1 LNPTTASSGEVGPG
15 LERRALGFVPVLFQ
29 SIVFAGPAVG
39 VALSLVFLAS
49 YAGGATP
56 LATILT
62 TLAILL
68 IAVSIGE
75 LGTKL
80 PSAGGL
86 YTYVAAG
93 LGEGWGFMLSWLLV
107 AAYLIIDAALI
118 VLLLGLVAQ
127 DNLTSQLGAPNW
139 LWAPIVVF
147 CICVATG
154 LVVSGIK
161 PSAKVQVVMG
171 IFEIAVFSVLSVW
184 LIVKAGSRNTLSAF
198 SPTNGNANGWGSIF
212 AAMIYGVL
220 AFAGFESAAFLAEEA
235 REPRRA
241 VRRAVIGSVVVI
253 GIFWTL
259 AMYAGV
265 VYWGPHKITLGK
277 DTFVAYNS
285 GDPWDGIARIV
296 WGGAWVLV
304 LVAVINSTWASLIGE
319 FNAGSRL
326 AFALG
331 RVKLLSPHAARIHR
345 KLRTPWIAAI
355 GLAVIATAVALIF
368 GFAMSGPKPLG
379 ATLFL
384 GALVTLL
391 FIPIY
396 MLVALSCPFY
406 FWRHHRDEF
415 NVIKHGVLPL
425 AGAAFFVP
433 VLIASLGINFA
444 GLGIAPLHGDAR
456 YTPWIVLSWIAM
468 GTVAYAWLL
477 RRRPETI
484 EQLERVFIAEEHA
497 ALRRVATLAAE
508 GAQAES
514 LYAAVAEQ
522 VGEVLRVPLVS
533 IVRYEPDGTAT
544 ERGSFSRVEARFG
557 SGIRWSLEGTS
568 VVSEVLRTGQPA
580 RIDDYGGLAGEIAE
594 EVRRAGIRS
603 TVGIPIAVA
612 GRLWGA
618 MVVSSTEPD
627 PLHEDTEARLTNFTE
642 LVATAIANAEARERV
657 ERLAQEQAA
666 LRRVATLIARAASA
680 EEVFSAVAEEVASV
694 LDIRFVTVCRY
705 QEDAV
710 VVLSSLGIPAF
721 PAGSRWRLDDP
732 SLAGLVYK
740 TGGPVRI
747 DDFTDDVAAAVGIYG
762 VARNGSVKSALGAPI
777 VIDGAVWGSVNAG
790 STEESAFP
798 ADAEERLARFTDLV
812 ATSVQ
817 NAAMRDQLAA
827 SRARVIASADESRQ
841 RIERN
846 LHDGAQQRLVSLA
859 LQLRMIKKAIGD
871 DSAAAALVAQAA
883 NELEQ
888 ALGELRELARGIHPA
903 ILTDQ
908 GLEAALDA
916 LAARAPVR
924 VEVTACPQ
932 RLPAPVEAAA
942 YYIVSEAITN
952 ACKHAAAT
960 QAWVSLRVEKST
972 LYLSVRDD
980 GVGGADPTRG
990 SGLIGLR
997 DRVEALGGTIEIDS
1011 PPGAGTRVRAAIPVP
1026 VASG

>member
-1 LNPTTASSGEVGPG
+1 LNPATASSGGVGPG

-75 LGTKL
+75 LGSKL

-93 LGEGWGFMLSWLLV
+93 MGEAWGFMLSWLLG
-107 AAYLIIDAALI
+107 AAYLIIDAGLI

-127 DNLTSQLGAPNW
+127 DNLTSQLGAPGW

-161 PSAKVQVVMG
+161 PSAKVQVGMG
-171 IFEIAVFSVLSVW
+171 IFEIAVFSVLAVW
-184 LIVKAGSRNTLSAF
+184 LIVKAGSHNTLSAF
-198 SPTNGNANGWGSIF
+198 SPGNGNANGWGSIF

-259 AMYAGV
+259 AMYAAV
-265 VYWGPHKITLGK
+265 VYWGPHRINLGAN
-277 DTFVAYNS
+277 TFVAFNS
-285 GDPWDGIARIV
+285 GEPWDGIAHAV

-304 LVAVINSTWASLIGE
+304 LIAIINSAWASLIGE
-319 FNAGSRL
+319 LNAGSRV

-331 RVKLLSPHAARIHR
+331 RVKLLSSHAARTHR
-345 KLRTPWIAAI
+345 TLRTPWIAAI
-355 GLAVIATAVALIF
+355 GLAVIAIAVSLTF

-415 NVIKHGVLPL
+415 NVIKHGVLPV
-425 AGAAFFVP
+425 AGVAFFVP
-433 VLIASLGINFA
+433 VLIASLGIDFA
-444 GLGIAPLHGDAR
+444 GLGIAPLHGDAH
-456 YTPWIVLSWIAM
+456 YAPWIALAW
-468 GTVAYAWLL
+468 VATGIVVYAWVQ
-477 RRRPETI
+477 RERPETV
-484 EQLERVFIAEEHA
+484 EQLDRVFIVEEHA

-508 GAQAES
+508 GAESES
-514 LYAAVAEQ
+514 LYAVVAEQ

-533 IVRYEPDGTAT
+533 ILRYEPDGTAT
-544 ERGSFSRVEARFG
+544 ECAAFSRVEGRLP
-557 SGIRWSLEGTS
+557 SGTRWSLEGTN
-568 VVSEVLRTGQPA
+568 VVAEVLRSGRPA
-580 RIDDYGGLAGEIAE
+580 RIDDYDGLAGEIVDA
-594 EVRRAGIRS
+594 VRSVGIRS
-603 TVGIPIAVA
+603 TVGIPIIVA

-618 MVVSSTEPD
+618 MVVSSTDPD
-627 PLHEDTEARLTNFTE
+627 PLHEETEDRLTNFTE
-642 LVATAIANAEARERV
+642 LAATAIANAEARERV
-657 ERLAQEQAA
+657 ERLAEEQAA

-680 EEVFSAVAEEVASV
+680 EAVFSAVAEEVASV
-694 LDIRFVTVCRY
+694 LRLRVVTVCRF
-705 QEDAV
+705 QKDAV
-710 VVLSSLGIPAF
+710 LVLSSLGIPEF
-721 PAGSRWRLDDP
+721 PAGSRWSLDDL
-732 SLAGLVYK
+732 SLAGSVHRA
-740 TGGPVRI
+740 GAAVRI
-747 DDFTDDVAAAVGIYG
+747 DDLTRDLDGGVGIYA
-762 VARNGSVKSALGAPI
+762 VAREGGVKSALGAPI
-777 VIDGAVWGSVNAG
+777 VVDGAVWGSVNVG
-790 STEESAFP
+790 STEERP
-798 ADAEERLARFTDLV
+798 LPDDAEERLARFTDLI

-817 NAAMRDQLAA
+817 NATMRDQLAA
-827 SRARVIASADESRQ
+827 SRARVIASADESRR

-859 LQLRMIKKAIGD
+859 LQLRMIKRAIGN
-871 DSAAAALVAQAA
+871 DSPAAALLTQAH

-916 LAARAPVR
+916 LALRAPLP
-924 VEVTACPQ
+924 VEITACPQ

-952 ACKHAAAT
+952 ASKHAAAT
-960 QAWVSLRVEKST
+960 RAWVSLRVEDGT
-972 LYLSVRDD
+972 LHLSVRDD
-980 GVGGADPTRG
+980 GVGGADPARG
-990 SGLIGLR
+990 SGLLGLR
-997 DRVEALGGTIEIDS
+997 DRVEALAGTIEIES
-1011 PPGAGTRVRAAIPVP
+1011 PPGAGTRLGAAIPVT
-1026 VASG
+1026 

>member
-1 LNPTTASSGEVGPG
+1 VSASSGEVGPG

-62 TLAILL
+62 TLTILL

-75 LGTKL
+75 LGSKL

-93 LGEGWGFMLSWLLV
+93 MGDACGFMLSWLLG
-107 AAYLIIDAALI
+107 AAYLIIDAGLI
-118 VLLLGLVAQ
+118 VLLLGLIAQ

-154 LVVSGIK
+154 LVISGIK

-171 IFEIAVFSVLSVW
+171 IFEMAVFSVLAIW

-198 SPTNGNANGWGSIF
+198 SPHNGNANGWASIF

-241 VRRAVIGSVVVI
+241 VRRAVVGSVVLI

-265 VYWGPHKITLGK
+265 VYWGPHNINLGR
-277 DTFVAYNS
+277 DTFVAYNG
-285 GDPWDGIARIV
+285 GDPWDGVAHLV

-304 LVAVINSTWASLIGE
+304 LIAVLNSTWASLIGE
-319 FNAGSRL
+319 FNAGSRV

-331 RVKLLSPHAARIHR
+331 RVKLLSPHAARTHR
-345 KLRTPWIAAI
+345 TLRTPWIAAL
-355 GLAVIATAVALIF
+355 GLAAIAIAVSLTF
-368 GFAMSGPKPLG
+368 GFALSGPKPLG

-415 NVIKHGVLPL
+415 NVIKHGILPV
-425 AGAAFFVP
+425 AGVAFFVP

-444 GLGIAPLHGDAR
+444 GLGIAPLHGPAR
-456 YTPWIVLSWIAM
+456 YTPWVALVWIAS
-468 GTVAYAWLL
+468 GIIAYTWLL

-484 EQLERVFIAEEHA
+484 DQLDRVFIVEEHE

-508 GAQAES
+508 GAEAES
-514 LYAAVAEQ
+514 LYALVAEQ

-533 IVRYEPDGTAT
+533 ILRYEQDGTAT
-544 ERGSFSRVEARFG
+544 ERASFSQVEGRLRSG
-557 SGIRWSLEGTS
+557 SRWSLEGTS
-568 VVSEVLRTGQPA
+568 VVSEVLRSWQPA
-580 RIDDYGGLAGEIAE
+580 RIDDYGDLAGEIAE
-594 EVRRAGIRS
+594 TVRRAGIRS
-603 TVGIPIAVA
+603 TVGIPIVVA

-618 MVVSSTEPD
+618 MVVSSTGPD
-627 PLHEDTEARLTNFTE
+627 PLEEETESRLTNFTE

-666 LRRVATLIARAASA
+666 LRRVATLIAHAARA

-694 LDIRFVTVCRY
+694 LELRVVTVCRY

-710 VVLSSLGIPAF
+710 VVLSSLGIPSF
-721 PAGSRWRLDDP
+721 PSGSRWPLDDR
-732 SLAGLVYK
+732 SLPGSVYRAGR
-740 TGGPVRI
+740 PVRI
-747 DDFTDDVAAAVGIYG
+747 DEFADDLSGGFGIYA
-762 VARNGSVKSALGAPI
+762 VAHDGSVKSALGAPI
-777 VIDGAVWGSVNAG
+777 FVEGAVWGSVNAG
-790 STEESAFP
+790 STEKRAF
-798 ADAEERLARFTDLV
+798 AAEAEERLARFTDLV

-817 NAAMRDQLAA
+817 NATMREQLVA
-827 SRARVIASADESRQ
+827 SRARVVAAADESRRQ
-841 RIERN
+841 IERN
-846 LHDGAQQRLVSLA
+846 LHDGAQQRLVSLSVSLRLA
-859 LQLRMIKKAIGD
+859 EAQLCTNPAGAAEIL
-871 DSAAAALVAQAA
+871 SAASE
-883 NELEQ
+883 ELTQ
-888 ALGELRELARGIHPA
+888 ALAELRELARGIHPA
-903 ILTDQ
+903 ALTMN
-908 GLEAALDA
+908 GLRTA
-916 LAARAPVR
+916 LAELTERAPIPVQVMR
-924 VEVTACPQ
+924 IPAERLPEAVEVAI
-932 RLPAPVEAAA
+932 
-942 YYIVSEAITN
+942 YYLVAEAITN
-952 ACKHAAAT
+952 VAKYARAT
-960 QAWVSLRVEKST
+960 RATIVVER
-972 LYLSVRDD
+972 VRDD
-980 GVGGADPTRG
+980 GSVAVTVEDDGIGGADPENGT
-990 SGLIGLR
+990 GLVGLA
-997 DRVEALGGTIEIDS
+997 DRVEALGGRLEIES
-1011 PPGAGTRVRAAIPVP
+1011 PRGEGTRLTAEIPC
-1026 VASG
+1026 G

>member
-1 LNPTTASSGEVGPG
+1 MTASTGEIGPG

-75 LGTKL
+75 LGSKL

-93 LGEGWGFMLSWLLV
+93 MGDAWGFMLSWLLG
-107 AAYLIIDAALI
+107 AAYLIIDAGLI
-118 VLLLGLVAQ
+118 VLLLGLIAQ
-127 DNLTSQLGAPNW
+127 DNLTSQLGAPSW

-154 LVVSGIK
+154 LVISGIK

-171 IFEIAVFSVLSVW
+171 VFEMAVFSVLAIW
-184 LIVKAGSRNTLSAF
+184 LIIKAGNRNTLSAF
-198 SPTNGNANGWGSIF
+198 SPNNGNANGWGSIF

-241 VRRAVIGSVVVI
+241 VPRAVIGSVVLI

-265 VYWGPHKITLGK
+265 VYWGPGKINLGTE
-277 DTFVAYNS
+277 TFVAYNG
-285 GDPWDGIARIV
+285 GDPWDGIAHLA

-304 LVAVINSTWASLIGE
+304 LIAVLNSAWASLIGE
-319 FNAGSRL
+319 FNAGSRV

-331 RVKLLSPHAARIHR
+331 RVNLLSPRAARIHR
-345 KLRTPWIAAI
+345 KLRTPWVAAI
-355 GLAVIATAVALIF
+355 GLAAIAIAISLTF
-368 GFAMSGPKPLG
+368 GFAMSGPQPLG

-415 NVIKHGVLPL
+415 NVIKHGVLPVGGV
-425 AGAAFFVP
+425 AVFVP

-444 GLGIAPLHGDAR
+444 GLGIAPLHGAAR
-456 YTPWIVLSWIAM
+456 YTPWIALVWIAT
-468 GTVAYAWLL
+468 GIVVYTWLL
-477 RRRPETI
+477 RERPESI
-484 EQLERVFIAEEHA
+484 EQLDRVFIVEEHA

-508 GAQAES
+508 GAEAES
-514 LYAAVAEQ
+514 LYALVAEQ
-522 VGEVLRVPLVS
+522 VGKVLRVPLVS
-533 IVRYEPDGTAT
+533 ILGYEQDGTAT
-544 ERGSFSRVEARFG
+544 ERASFSRVEEHLRSG
-557 SGIRWSLEGTS
+557 SRWSLEGTS
-568 VVSEVLRTGQPA
+568 VVSEVLRSGRPA
-580 RIDDYGGLAGEIAE
+580 RIDDYGGLTGEVAE
-594 EVRRAGIRS
+594 TARRAGIRS
-603 TVGIPIAVA
+603 TVGIPIVVA

-618 MVVSSTEPD
+618 MVVSSTQPD
-627 PLHEDTEARLTNFTE
+627 PLHEETEAQLTNFTE

-680 EEVFSAVAEEVASV
+680 EELFSAVAEEVARV
-694 LDIRFVTVCRY
+694 LNLRVVTVCRY
-705 QEDAV
+705 REDAI

-721 PAGSRWRLDDP
+721 PSGSRWPLDEP
-732 SLAGLVYK
+732 SLPGSVYR
-740 TGGPVRI
+740 TGRPVRI
-747 DDFTDDVAAAVGIYG
+747 DDFTDDLTGAFGIHAM
-762 VARNGSVKSALGAPI
+762 ARDGSVKSGLGVPI
-777 VIDGAVWGSVNAG
+777 VVDGAVWGSVNAG
-790 STEESAFP
+790 STEEWAFP
-798 ADAEERLARFTDLV
+798 AEAEERLARFTDLV

-817 NAAMRDQLAA
+817 NATMRDQLVA
-827 SRARVIASADESRQ
+827 SRARVIAAADESRR

-846 LHDGAQQRLVSLA
+846 LHDGAQQRLVSLS
-859 LQLRMIKKAIGD
+859 LSLRLAETRLRTNPEGAAEIL
-871 DSAAAALVAQAA
+871 SAASE
-883 NELEQ
+883 ELTQ
-888 ALGELRELARGIHPA
+888 ALAELRELASGIHPA
-903 ILTDQ
+903 ALTLD
-908 GLEAALDA
+908 GLRTA
-916 LAARAPVR
+916 LAGLTERAPIPVEITR
-924 VEVTACPQ
+924 IPAERLPEAVEVAI
-932 RLPAPVEAAA
+932 
-942 YYIVSEAITN
+942 YYLVAEAITN
-952 ACKHAAAT
+952 VTKYAQAKQAT
-960 QAWVSLRVEKST
+960 VVVERLGGDGHVAVT
-972 LYLSVRDD
+972 VEDD
-980 GVGGADPTRG
+980 GIGGADPSNGT
-990 SGLIGLR
+990 GLVGLT
-997 DRVEALGGTIEIDS
+997 DRIEALGGQLGIES
-1011 PPGAGTRVRAAIPVP
+1011 PRGRGTRLTATIPC
-1026 VASG
+1026 SD

>member
-1 LNPTTASSGEVGPG
+1 VTASSGEHGPG

-75 LGTKL
+75 LGSKL

-93 LGEGWGFMLSWLLV
+93 MGDAWGFMLSWLLA
-107 AAYLIIDAALI
+107 AAYLIIDAGLI
-118 VLLLGLVAQ
+118 VLLLGLIAQ
-127 DNLTSQLGAPNW
+127 DNLTSQLGAPDW

-154 LVVSGIK
+154 LVISGIK
-161 PSAKVQVVMG
+161 PSAKVQVAMG
-171 IFEIAVFSVLSVW
+171 VFEMAVFSVLAVW

-198 SPTNGNANGWGSIF
+198 SPNNGDANGWGSIF

-241 VRRAVIGSVVVI
+241 VRRAVIGSVVLI
-253 GIFWTL
+253 GVFWTL

-265 VYWGPHKITLGK
+265 VYWGPHRINLGT
-277 DTFVAYNS
+277 DPFVAYNR
-285 GDPWDGIARIV
+285 GDPWDGIAHLV
-296 WGGAWVLV
+296 WGGGWVLV
-304 LVAVINSTWASLIGE
+304 LIAVLNSTWASLIGE
-319 FNAGSRL
+319 FNAGSRV

-331 RVKLLSPHAARIHR
+331 RVNLLSPHAARTHR
-345 KLRTPWIAAI
+345 RLRTPWIAAI
-355 GLAVIATAVALIF
+355 ALGVIAIAVSLTF

-396 MLVALSCPFY
+396 MLVALSCPLY

-415 NVIKHGVLPL
+415 NVIKHGVLPV
-425 AGAAFFVP
+425 AGVAFFVP

-444 GLGIAPLHGDAR
+444 GLGIAAIHGPAR
-456 YTPWIVLSWIAM
+456 YTPWIALVWIAT
-468 GTVAYAWLL
+468 GAAVYTWFL

-484 EQLERVFIAEEHA
+484 DQLDRVFIVEEHA

-508 GAQAES
+508 GAEAES
-514 LYAAVAEQ
+514 LYALVAEQ
-522 VGEVLRVPLVS
+522 VGEVLRVPLVT
-533 IVRYEPDGTAT
+533 ILRYEQDGSAT
-544 ERGSFSRVEARFG
+544 ERASFSHVEGRLR
-557 SGIRWSLEGTS
+557 SGTRWSLEGTS
-568 VVSEVLRTGQPA
+568 VVSEVFRSGHAA
-580 RIDDYGGLAGEIAE
+580 RIDDYSGLTGEIAE
-594 EVRRAGIRS
+594 TARRAGIRS
-603 TVGIPIAVA
+603 TVGIPIVVA

-627 PLHEDTEARLTNFTE
+627 PLHEETEARLTNFTE

-680 EEVFSAVAEEVASV
+680 EEVYSAVAEEVAGV
-694 LDIRFVTVCRY
+694 LNLQVVTVSRY
-705 QEDAV
+705 EKDAV
-710 VVLSSLGIPAF
+710 VVLSSLGISALPS
-721 PAGSRWRLDDP
+721 GSRWPLDVP
-732 SLAGLVYK
+732 SLPGSVYR

-747 DDFTDDVAAAVGIYG
+747 DDFTDGPTGDFGIYAM
-762 VARNGSVKSALGAPI
+762 ARNGSVKCGLGAPI
-777 VIDGAVWGSVNAG
+777 VVDGAVWGSVNAG
-790 STEESAFP
+790 STDERAFP
-798 ADAEERLARFTDLV
+798 AEAEERLARFTDLV

-817 NAAMRDQLAA
+817 NATMRDQLVA
-827 SRARVIASADESRQ
+827 SRARVIAAADESRRQ
-841 RIERN
+841 IERN
-846 LHDGAQQRLVSLA
+846 LHDGAQQRLVSLSLSLRLA
-859 LQLRMIKKAIGD
+859 EAQLGTNPERAAEIL
-871 DSAAAALVAQAA
+871 SAASE
-883 NELEQ
+883 ELTQ
-888 ALGELRELARGIHPA
+888 ALAELRELAGGIHPA
-903 ILTDQ
+903 ILTHQ
-908 GLEAALDA
+908 GLEAALVA
-916 LAARAPVR
+916 LAARAPVP
-924 VEVTACPQ
+924 VEVTSCPEQ
-932 RLPAPVEAAA
+932 LPAPVETAA
-942 YYIVSEAITN
+942 YYIVSEALTN
-952 ACKHAAAT
+952 ASKHAVAT
-960 QAWVSLRVEKST
+960 RAWVSLRVEGGM
-972 LYLSVRDD
+972 LNLSVRDD

-997 DRVEALGGTIEIDS
+997 DRVEALAGTIEIDS
-1011 PPGAGTRVRAAIPVP
+1011 PPGAGTCIGAAIPVP
-1026 VASG
+1026 LASD

>member
-1 LNPTTASSGEVGPG
+1 MTARSGEVGPG

-75 LGTKL
+75 LGSKL

-93 LGEGWGFMLSWLLV
+93 MGDAWGFMLSWLLG
-107 AAYLIIDAALI
+107 AAYLIIDAGLI
-118 VLLLGLVAQ
+118 ALLLGLIAQ

-154 LVVSGIK
+154 LVISGIK

-171 IFEIAVFSVLSVW
+171 VFEMAVFSVLAIW
-184 LIVKAGSRNTLSAF
+184 LIIKAGNRNTLSAF
-198 SPTNGNANGWGSIF
+198 SPNNGNANGWGSIF

-241 VRRAVIGSVVVI
+241 VRRAVVGSVVVI

-265 VYWGPHKITLGK
+265 VYWGPHNITLGK
-277 DTFVAYNS
+277 DPFVAYNS
-285 GDPWDGIARIV
+285 GDPWDGIAHVV

-304 LVAVINSTWASLIGE
+304 LIAVLNSTWASLIGE
-319 FNAGSRL
+319 VNAGSRL

-331 RVKLLSPHAARIHR
+331 RVKLLSPHAANIHR

-355 GLAVIATAVALIF
+355 GLALIAIAVSLIF

-415 NVIKHGVLPL
+415 NLVKHGVLPVV
-425 AGAAFFVP
+425 GVAFFVP
-433 VLIASLGINFA
+433 VLIASLGINFV

-456 YTPWIVLSWIAM
+456 FTPWIVLVWIAL
-468 GTVAYAWLL
+468 GIVVYGWVLL
-477 RRRPETI
+477 RRPGTI
-484 EQLERVFIAEEHA
+484 KQLERIFIAEEHE

-508 GAQAES
+508 GAEAES
-514 LYAAVAEQ
+514 LYALVAEQ
-522 VGEVLRVPLVS
+522 AGDVLRVPLVS
-533 IVRYEPDGTAT
+533 ILRYEEDGTAT
-544 ERGSFSRVEARFG
+544 ERASFSRLEGLLRPG
-557 SGIRWSLEGTS
+557 TRWSLEGTS
-568 VVSEVLRTGQPA
+568 VVSAVLQSGRPA

-594 EVRRAGIRS
+594 TVRRAGIRS
-603 TVGIPIAVA
+603 TVGIPIVVA

-627 PLHEDTEARLTNFTE
+627 PLPEETEARLSNFTE

-680 EEVFSAVAEEVASV
+680 EAVFSAVAEEVASV
-694 LDIRFVTVCRY
+694 LNLQAVTVCRY
-705 QEDAV
+705 QKDAV

-721 PAGSRWRLDDP
+721 PAGSRWPLKNP
-732 SLAGLVYK
+732 SLPGSVYS
-740 TGGPVRI
+740 TGAPVRVNDFP
-747 DDFTDDVAAAVGIYG
+747 DDLTGAFGIYAMARDGSIKSGLG
-762 VARNGSVKSALGAPI
+762 VPI
-777 VIDGAVWGSVNAG
+777 VVDGAVWGSVNAG
-790 STEESAFP
+790 STEERAFP
-798 ADAEERLARFTDLV
+798 AEAEERLARFTDLV
-812 ATSVQ
+812 ATAVQ
-817 NAAMRDQLAA
+817 NATMRDQLVA
-827 SRARVIASADESRQ
+827 SRARVIAAADESRRQ
-841 RIERN
+841 IERN
-846 LHDGAQQRLVSLA
+846 LHDGAQQRLVSLS
-859 LQLRMIKKAIGD
+859 LSLRLAETRLRTSPEGAAEIL
-871 DSAAAALVAQAA
+871 SAASE
-883 NELEQ
+883 ELTQ
-888 ALGELRELARGIHPA
+888 ALAELRELASGIHPA
-903 ILTDQ
+903 ALTLD
-908 GLEAALDA
+908 GLRTALVG
-916 LAARAPVR
+916 LTERAPIPVQIAR
-924 VEVTACPQ
+924 IPTERLPEAVEVAI
-932 RLPAPVEAAA
+932 
-942 YYIVSEAITN
+942 YYLVAEAITN
-952 ACKHAAAT
+952 VTKYAQAT
-960 QAWVSLRVEKST
+960 RTTIVVERLGDGNVAVT
-972 LYLSVRDD
+972 VEDD
-980 GVGGADPTRG
+980 GIGGADPSNGT
-990 SGLIGLR
+990 GLVGLT
-997 DRVEALGGTIEIDS
+997 DRVEALGGRLGIES
-1011 PPGAGTRVRAAIPVP
+1011 PRGRGTRLTATIPCCD
-1026 VASG
+1026 

>member
-1 LNPTTASSGEVGPG
+1 VTTSSTELGPG

-75 LGTKL
+75 LGSKL

-93 LGEGWGFMLSWLLV
+93 LGDAWGFMLSWLLG
-107 AAYLIIDAALI
+107 AAYLIIDAGLI
-118 VLLLGLVAQ
+118 ALLLGLIAQ
-127 DNLTSQLGAPNW
+127 ENLTSQLGAPSW

-154 LVVSGIK
+154 LVISGIK

-171 IFEIAVFSVLSVW
+171 VFEMAVFSVLAVW
-184 LIVKAGSRNTLSAF
+184 LIIKAGNRNTLSAF
-198 SPTNGNANGWGSIF
+198 SPHDGNANGWGSIF

-241 VRRAVIGSVVVI
+241 VRRAVIGSVVLI
-253 GIFWTL
+253 GVFWTL
-259 AMYAGV
+259 TMYAGV
-265 VYWGPHKITLGK
+265 VFWGPRQIDLGK
-277 DTFVAYNS
+277 DRFVAYNG
-285 GDPWDGIARIV
+285 GDPWDGIAHLV

-304 LVAVINSTWASLIGE
+304 LIAVLNSTWASLIGE
-319 FNAGSRL
+319 FNAGSRV

-331 RVKLLSPHAARIHR
+331 RVNLLSPHAARTHR

-355 GLAVIATAVALIF
+355 GLAVIAIAVSLTF
-368 GFAMSGPKPLG
+368 GFALSGPKPLG

-415 NVIKHGVLPL
+415 NVIKHGVLPV
-425 AGAAFFVP
+425 GGVGFFVP

-444 GLGIAPLHGDAR
+444 GLGIAPLHGPAR
-456 YTPWIVLSWIAM
+456 YAPWIALVWIAT
-468 GTVAYAWLL
+468 GIVVYTWLL

-484 EQLERVFIAEEHA
+484 DQLDRVFIVEEHA
-497 ALRRVATLAAE
+497 ALRRVTTLAAE
-508 GAQAES
+508 GAEAES
-514 LYAAVAEQ
+514 LYALVAEQ

-533 IVRYEPDGTAT
+533 ILRYEQDGTAT
-544 ERGSFSRVEARFG
+544 ERASFSRLEGRLG
-557 SGIRWSLEGTS
+557 SGTRWSLEGTS
-568 VVSEVLRTGQPA
+568 VVSEVLRSGHPA

-594 EVRRAGIRS
+594 TVRRTGIRS
-603 TVGIPIAVA
+603 TVGIPIVVA

-627 PLHEDTEARLTNFTE
+627 PLHEETEARLTNFTE
-642 LVATAIANAEARERV
+642 LVATAIANAEVSERI

-694 LDIRFVTVCRY
+694 LNLQVVTVCRY
-705 QEDAV
+705 QKDVV

-721 PAGSRWRLDDP
+721 PAGSRWPLDGQ
-732 SLAGLVYK
+732 SLPGSVYR
-740 TGGPVRI
+740 TGGPVRV
-747 DDFTDDVAAAVGIYG
+747 DDFTDELTGAFGIYAMARDGDLKSGLG
-762 VARNGSVKSALGAPI
+762 VPI
-777 VIDGAVWGSVNAG
+777 VVDGAVWGSVNAG
-790 STEESAFP
+790 STEERGFP
-798 ADAEERLARFTDLV
+798 AEAEERLARFTDLV

-817 NAAMRDQLAA
+817 NATMREQLVA
-827 SRARVIASADESRQ
+827 SRARVVAAADESRR
-841 RIERN
+841 RIERD
-846 LHDGAQQRLVSLA
+846 LHDGAQQRFVSLA
-859 LQLRMIKKAIGD
+859 LSLRLAQAQLRTNPEGAAEIL
-871 DSAAAALVAQAA
+871 SAAREELAHALA
-883 NELEQ
+883 ELQ
-888 ALGELRELARGIHPA
+888 ELARGIHPA
-903 ILTDQ
+903 ALTLD
-908 GLEAALDA
+908 GLRTALVG
-916 LAARAPVR
+916 LTERAPIPVQIMR
-924 VEVTACPQ
+924 IPTERLPEAVEVAIYYLVAEAVTNVAKYAQ
-932 RLPAPVEAAA
+932 ATRATIVVDRLEGDGSVAVTVE
-942 YYIVSEAITN
+942 
-952 ACKHAAAT
+952 
-960 QAWVSLRVEKST
+960 
-972 LYLSVRDD
+972 DD
-980 GVGGADPTRG
+980 GVGGADASNGT
-990 SGLIGLR
+990 GLVGLT
-997 DRVEALGGTIEIDS
+997 DRIEALGGRLGIES
-1011 PPGAGTRVRAAIPVP
+1011 PPGRGTRLTATIPCR
-1026 VASG
+1026 G